1 MTRGADVLGHGALGF
16 VAGAFAEI
24 ALAARRNQPSQR
36 GVIPPTAPSGKISGG
51 FEPCAGKLAFDAR
64 VREPE
69 SGRTVEV
76 LTTEP
81 AVQLYTANFLDGTL
95 VGKRGVAYR
104 QHTGFCLETQHYP
117 DSVNQ
122 PKFPSVILRP
132 GMTYRQTTIYKFS
145 TK

>member
-51 FEPCAGKLAFDAR
+51 FEPRAGKLAFDAR

-81 AVQLYTANFLDGTL
+81 GVQFHTANALDGSDG
-95 VGKRGVAYR
+95 GKDGASYGPRSGVL
-104 QHTGFCLETQHYP
+104 HG
-117 DSVNQ
+117 DSRNH
-122 PKFPSVILRP
+122 PRFPNAVLRP
-132 GMTYRQTTIYKFS
+132 GASFRTTVCRFGA
-145 TK
+145 T